1 MAASVPGPRFEPG
14 EPGELVVSISP
25 VMTIGIP
32 KNSPMR
38 GEDKVDA
45 SEIDEIVAV
54 SETFESPI
62 SNRCAD
68 WHAC

>member
-1 MAASVPGPRFEPG
+1 
-14 EPGELVVSISP
+14 
-25 VMTIGIP
+25 
-32 KNSPMR
+32 MR